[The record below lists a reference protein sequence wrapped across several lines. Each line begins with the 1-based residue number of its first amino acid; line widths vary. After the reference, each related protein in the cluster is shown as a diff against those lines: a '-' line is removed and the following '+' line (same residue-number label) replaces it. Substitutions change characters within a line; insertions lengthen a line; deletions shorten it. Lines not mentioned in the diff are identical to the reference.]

1 MIRAALSFF
10 VSGLVLVLAVFTAR
24 QQAEN
29 YDSAAELDRLQ
40 SEAEWYVR
48 ECTELRAELD
58 RYEFE
63 STTAQLEAELRERPA
78 EEEKERASVEE

>member
-10 VSGLVLVLAVFTAR
+10 VSGLVLVLAVFTAW
-24 QQAEN
+24 QQAQN
-29 YDSAAELDRLQ
+29 YDRAAELDRLQ

-58 RYEFE
+58 RFEFE
-63 STTAQLEAELRERPA
+63 STAAEFGPDRREGPM
-78 EEEKERASVEE
+78 EGEKERVSAEE

>member
-1 MIRAALSFF
+1 VIRAALSFF
-10 VSGLVLVLAVFTAR
+10 VSGLVLVLAGFTAR

-29 YDSAAELDRLQ
+29 YDRAAELDRLQ

-63 STTAQLEAELRERPA
+63 STASQLEAELREGPA

>member
-1 MIRAALSFF
+1 VIRAVLSFF
-10 VSGLVLVLAVFTAR
+10 VSGLVLVLAGFTAR

-29 YDSAAELDRLQ
+29 YDRAAELDRLQ

-58 RYEFE
+58 RFEFE
-63 STTAQLEAELRERPA
+63 STAAQLEPDRHEGPA
-78 EEEKERASVEE
+78 EGEKERASAEE